1 MYKSVNLI
9 SSDITNNED
18 KERSDHHNLTRVT
31 SFYEG
36 ALKSSRPNNEKKKKK
51 FYNFKIIFIF
61 QHNLP

>member
-51 FYNFKIIFIF
+51 I
-61 QHNLP
+61 L